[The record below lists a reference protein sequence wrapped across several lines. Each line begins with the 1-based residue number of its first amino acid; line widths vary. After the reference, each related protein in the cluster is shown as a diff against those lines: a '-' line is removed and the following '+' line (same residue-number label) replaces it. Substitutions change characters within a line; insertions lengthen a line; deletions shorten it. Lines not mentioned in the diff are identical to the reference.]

1 MKPPRFA
8 YERATSVQAALQR
21 LASHGPDIKLLAGGQ
36 SLMPMLNFRLL
47 RPLLLLDINHLAELQ
62 QLQLLDDGTLRLG
75 ALLRHQQVL
84 KAPQVQ
90 QHWPVMAAA
99 LAQIG
104 HLAIRN
110 RGTLGGSLSH
120 ADPAAEWPLLALL
133 LQARLHLASAEGS
146 RCLEAAEFITGA
158 MSTALASQEL
168 LTAVDFPALASGH
181 GWGFA
186 EHARRSGDFAIA
198 AAGVLLW
205 AEAGR
210 ITQVRIAVGGGVE
223 GACRVPGA
231 EAALL
236 GCPLG
241 MRPEDAVLQRVLDAL
256 RASVQPNVDLHAS
269 AALRAQI
276 MAAMLRQAL
285 LAAWA
290 RLSGTGGTDQRS
302 GSHA

>member
-8 YERATSVQAALQR
+8 YERAASLPAALQR

-133 LQARLHLASAEGS
+133 LEARLHLASAGGS
-146 RCLEAAEFITGA
+146 RCLDAAEFITGA
-158 MSTALASQEL
+158 MSTALQPQEL
-168 LTAVDFPALASGH
+168 LTAVDFPALAPRH

-205 AEAGR
+205 AEDGR
-210 ITQVRIAVGGGVE
+210 ISRVRIAVGGGVE
-223 GACRVPGA
+223 GACRVAGA

-241 MRPEDAVLQRVLDAL
+241 VAPEDTALQRALDAL

-269 AALRAQI
+269 AELRAQI

-290 RLSGTGGTDQRS
+290 RLTGNDQRS